1 MGLGG
6 VSIWQLLIILL
17 IVVMIFGTKRLTS
30 LGSDLGG
37 AIKSFRR
44 AMDHS
49 DDDKKKDAEDPK
61 RIKSDQ
67 PDAEFAEQKDKSN
80 HA

>member
-30 LGSDLGG
+30 LGGDLGS
-37 AIKSFRR
+37 ALKSFRR
-44 AMDHS
+44 AMDSS
-49 DDDKKKDAEDPK
+49 DDDKKSKDDPK
-61 RIKSDQ
+61 RIKSDE
-67 PDAEFAEQKDKSN
+67 PDAEFTEQKDKSN